1 MSVKRTLPLV
11 CLTGAIGFSNTVSG
25 SKDMRN
31 LPIRWGVSLPNRG
44 VLFGLTN
51 IDTLMKAAA
60 FAEQSG
66 VFESVW
72 FGDSLIHKPRLEST
86 VMLSAVA
93 ARTQKVRLGVIC
105 MASFPVRH
113 PVLTAIQWASL
124 DQLSKGRTIL
134 GVCIGGGHEGELRAF
149 GVKKEERVGRLTEG
163 IKLIRQLWSD
173 DEVNHRGKYYTLEG
187 YRIVPKPIQKPCPI
201 WIAVTPDRTV
211 VGDKG
216 VEVAMKRVA
225 TLADGF
231 ITMPVPCDEF
241 RRRLDLIEEFA
252 EERGR
257 DLSAFEVSIHGMV
270 NINDDRRSAREESM
284 YYFNNYYA
292 PGYPSEELLKIWLA
306 HGPPEECAR
315 LIQGWIDMGITT
327 PVLRF
332 TSRNQIGQIER
343 FTEDVLPLLRLK

>member
-1 MSVKRTLPLV
+1 MGS
-11 CLTGAIGFSNTVSG
+11 SNTG
-25 SKDMRN
+25 LGAKIMRN

-44 VLFGLTN
+44 VLFGLTD
-51 IDTLMKAAA
+51 IDTLMNAAA
-60 FAEQSG
+60 LAEQSG

-113 PVLTAIQWASL
+113 PVLLAIQWASL
-124 DQLSKGRTIL
+124 DQLSKGRAIL
-134 GVCIGGGHEGELRAF
+134 GVCIGGGHEGEMRAF
-149 GVKKEERVGRLTEG
+149 GIKKEERVGRLTEG

-187 YRIVPKPIQKPCPI
+187 YRIVPKPVQKPCPI
-201 WIAVTPDRTV
+201 WIAVTPDRSV

-231 ITMPVPCDEF
+231 ITIAVPRDEF

-252 EERGR
+252 EEQGR
-257 DLSAFEVSIHGMV
+257 DISNLEVSIHGMV
-270 NINDDRRSAREESM
+270 NINDDRGAAHAESM
-284 YYFNNYYA
+284 YYFNNYYT

-332 TSRNQIGQIER
+332 TSRNQIGQMER
-343 FTEDVLPLLRLK
+343 FIKDVLPLLRLK